1 MKKKLAKTITA
12 VILLTLTICTIASA
26 AILRA
31 HEQLV
36 QDVVA
41 IVVQPFGARQVTT
54 LQHAL
59 IAVPPMNS
67 FITIITITVSAMPVV
82 SNKLFFCYLV

>member
-31 HEQLV
+31 PRTTCPRCGSYSGSAVWGATSYHITTCSNCRTSYEQFHY
-36 QDVVA
+36 DYNNN
-41 IVVQPFGARQVTT
+41 G
-54 LQHAL
+54 
-59 IAVPPMNS
+59 
-67 FITIITITVSAMPVV
+67 
-82 SNKLFFCYLV
+82 FCDACGE